1 MNLLKIILYIIYQF
15 IYKFYYKIKN
25 NFIFYKQ
32 LSYKNVINQT
42 ILKGDN
48 ICSLI
53 YDYPTANIN
62 NTINLPY
69 GIYKAT
75 SNYGESLCIVF
86 YTSNIIHCH
95 IKNFNQDI
103 YGKKL
108 SIYNIENITYYKN
121 YNKSDRLYETN
132 YFKKMNLK
140 NSNKFNKIT
149 ENVIKGDNIASTIM
163 DYPTANI
170 VNSINLPY
178 GIYKA
183 TSNYG
188 ETICYVSSSVFKL
201 IECHIKNFNED
212 IYNKKLTIDNFKKI
226 NIDKSYDILYLF
238 CNLDTNC
245 FNKNYDYIFT
255 NIIIPH
261 NIF

>member
-1 MNLLKIILYIIYQF
+1 MNLTKLILYIIYQF
-15 IYKFYYKIKN
+15 VYKFIYKFKKIFTIYKP
-25 NFIFYKQ
+25 
-32 LSYKNVINQT
+32 LSYNNILNQT

-48 ICSLI
+48 ICSYI
-53 YDYPTANIN
+53 YDYPTANII
-62 NTINLPY
+62 NTINLPF
-69 GIYKAT
+69 GIYQAT
-75 SNYGESLCIVF
+75 SNYGDTLCIVF
-86 YTSNIIHCH
+86 YIDNIIHCH
-95 IKNFNQDI
+95 IKNFNKNI
-103 YGKKL
+103 YNKKL
-108 SIYNIENITYYKN
+108 SLYNIKKITFYKN
-121 YNKSDRLYETN
+121 YNKLDRLYEANYFDNLTYKTN
-132 YFKKMNLK
+132 YKFKQ
-140 NSNKFNKIT
+140 IT

-201 IECHIKNFNED
+201 IEVHIKNFNQD
-212 IYNKKLTIDNFKKI
+212 IYNKKITINNFEKI

-245 FNKNYDYIFT
+245 FNKYFDYFFT
-255 NIIIPH
+255 NTIIPF
-261 NIF
+261 NIL